1 VSVPTIN
8 GSDVKK
14 LVVACDA
21 GMGSSVM
28 LASTLKRQ
36 LKKNDVTVEHTPV
49 NTIPAD
55 ADVVICHQGL
65 AERARGSAPDTVIV
79 PIQLFI
85 GDPAVTKVVKA
96 IQSGGVING

>member
-1 VSVPTIN
+1 VPTIN

-36 LKKNDVTVEHTPV
+36 LKKNDVLVEHTPV

-65 AERARGSAPDTVIV
+65 AERARGTAPDTVIV

-85 GDPAVTKVVKA
+85 GDPAVAKVIKA
-96 IQSGGVING
+96 IQNGGVING